1 MNPPLQGLQLINFR
15 NFQQHQETFTNQHTL
30 FKGQNAVGKTNLLE
44 AISFLCPGTGFRK
57 ESLQNF
63 SHHDNAEQSSSII
76 FKFFHEELNNE
87 LKIDIDITEKRWS
100 KNYYLNEK
108 KISQQQLLNI
118 FQLFWFTEVDK
129 VFFIKDTQ
137 YQRNTINRIICYFNS
152 HLFKLL
158 NTYTKLR
165 REKKKVLQ
173 SSPNQAWL
181 ESLDSQLME
190 AGQSILE
197 IKIKFLNAFQSFML
211 EEDNTF
217 FQFDIEPSMA
227 FLDQETFLKQFEQ
240 GLKDENKWPT
250 DYRLKSE
257 SDPLKSVFEI
267 SHAGKKISQLSS
279 AQSKLL
285 ILSFLL
291 HCAKFLNENK
301 ITIFLIDEIFDNFDM
316 MNIEKVIQY
325 CAENNFQTFFSTTD
339 NFSLQGSINNLEIK
353 EIK

>member
-1 MNPPLQGLQLINFR
+1 M
-15 NFQQHQETFTNQHTL
+15 
-30 FKGQNAVGKTNLLE
+30 GKTNLLE

-63 SHHDNAEQSSSII
+63 SNHDSTEQLSSIM
-76 FKFFHEELNNE
+76 FKFLHEELHNE
-87 LKIDIDITEKRWS
+87 LKIEIGFTENRWS
-100 KNYYLNEK
+100 KNYYLNDK
-108 KISQQQLLNI
+108 KISQQQLLSI
-118 FQLFWFTEVDK
+118 FQLFWFTEIDK
-129 VFFIKDTQ
+129 VYFIKDPQ
-137 YQRNTINRIICYFNS
+137 YQRNTINRIMCYFNAQ
-152 HLFKLL
+152 LFKLL
-158 NTYTKLR
+158 NTFTKLR
-165 REKKKVLQ
+165 TEKKKVLKN
-173 SSPNQAWL
+173 SPNNAWL
-181 ESLDSQLME
+181 ESLDAQLLE
-190 AGQSILE
+190 VGKNILE
-197 IKIKFLNAFQSFML
+197 IKIEFLHAFNNFMAH
-211 EEDNTF
+211 EENTF
-217 FQFDIEPSMA
+217 FQFEIAPSLA
-227 FLDQETFLKQFEQ
+227 FVDSALFLKQFEQ
-240 GLKDENKWPT
+240 GLKDENQWPT

-301 ITIFLIDEIFDNFDM
+301 ITIFLIDEIFDNFDS

-353 EIK
+353 EIR